1 MSVITTFPA
10 TPNRM
15 RIVWSYVGRAR
26 QGSIQVEELQRLLGP
41 KALQARQ
48 SEDEG
53 ASSGK
58 TIGDD
63 VVTEM
68 CNLGLLEHRDD
79 GSVAIGPNAPNGD
92 DAAFLAYLENRLLEP
107 EEADRH
113 GQKSFP
119 LALAWFLIQDPAT
132 PLQWGQNYSK
142 RVEDDC
148 GVEIGSFELSNHSRF
163 EQFVYWARYLGFAW
177 RLESRE
183 ANVVFPDPTNAIVRH
198 MPKVMGGNGRHP
210 IQEVLPEIARLLP
223 VLEGGTARAEVEA
236 LLPPNRQLPD
246 GHISRS
252 TSFALERLD
261 RQEMIRMDRVDD
273 APALNLDRS
282 GAPRAVSHITWHGEK

>member
-1 MSVITTFPA
+1 MSVITNFPA

-15 RIVWSYVGRAR
+15 KIVWSYVGRAG
-26 QGSIQVEELQRLLGP
+26 QGSIQGDELLGLLGP

-53 ASSGK
+53 TSSGT
-58 TIGDD
+58 TIGDH

-68 CNLGLLEHRDD
+68 CTLGLLERRDD
-79 GSVAIGPNAPNGD
+79 GSLAIGPNAPSGD
-92 DAAFLAYLENRLLEP
+92 DATLLAYLESRLLEP
-107 EEADRH
+107 KEADRH

-132 PLQWGQNYSK
+132 PLQWGQNYNK

-148 GVEIGSFELSNHSRF
+148 GVASGSFELSNHSRF

-177 RLESRE
+177 RLESQG
-183 ANVVFPDPTNAIVRH
+183 ANVVFPDPTNAIARH
-198 MPKVMGGNGRHP
+198 LPKVMGGNGRRP
-210 IQEVLPEIARLLP
+210 IQEVLLEIARLLP

-236 LLPPNRQLPD
+236 LLSPNSHPPD

-252 TSFALERLD
+252 TSFALERLE
-261 RQEMIRMDRVDD
+261 RQEMIRMDRVAD

-282 GAPRAVSHITWHGEK
+282 TAPRAVSHITWQGEK